1 MTKLQKKLE
10 AIKADYNRTD
20 LEKDIAQELLDR
32 GSDEEI
38 KSYVSD
44 VMNHGCVSGTVS
56 SLIYYADTKAFYVKH
71 MDDIQELYEETTES
85 LGEPLRIGTPMSN
98 WFAWFGYEET
108 TRKIADELNIT
119 Y

>member
-10 AIKADYNRTD
+10 AITTDYNKTD
-20 LEKDIAQELLDR
+20 LEKHIAQELLDC

-38 KSYVSD
+38 KSYTSD

-56 SLIYYADTKAFYVKH
+56 SLIYYNDTKAFYVKY
-71 MDDIQELYEETTES
+71 MDDIHELYEDTTES
-85 LGEPLRIGTPMSN
+85 IGEPLTIGTPMFN

-108 TRKIADELNIT
+108 MRKLADELNIQ